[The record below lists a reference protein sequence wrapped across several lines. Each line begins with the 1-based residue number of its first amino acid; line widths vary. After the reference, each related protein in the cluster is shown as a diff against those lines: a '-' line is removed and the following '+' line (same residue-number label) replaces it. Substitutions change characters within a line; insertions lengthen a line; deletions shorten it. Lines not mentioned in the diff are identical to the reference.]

1 MRWSLFS
8 FIEWNS
14 MPEFSYAPTTPFEKT
29 ILEDPLDDGVRLVLA
44 DYLEEQGAVHR
55 ARFIRSQVRLAQ
67 EVGWQEAAGPAD
79 GQRPPA
85 HWTRSQVQ
93 LLLDA
98 RRSYARLR
106 LHQESLMLCGDLTPA
121 HLHYWRHLP
130 TWEQWRRGFL
140 QYLRWLSVDE
150 FLTYGKS
157 LFSLQ
162 PFLEVQLTGRSAH
175 KAVHGDVTR
184 WEWCFAIVSRGQ
196 WFSLPAY
203 YLPLEVFNIAC
214 GLYQVPRSLVTEDA
228 EATQLFPH
236 QHVGG
241 SLFFSSQDQAQRY
254 LSVACVVWGRRQA
267 KLPVTQD
274 LIDVLLHSSRSPS
287 CRNPS

>member
-14 MPEFSYAPTTPFEKT
+14 MFEFSYAPTTPFEKT
-29 ILEDPLDDGVRLVLA
+29 ILEDPLDDGPRLVMA
-44 DYLEEQGAVHR
+44 DWLEEQGAVHR
-55 ARFIRSQVRLAQ
+55 ARFICSQVRLAQ

-79 GQRPPA
+79 GQQPPA
-85 HWTRSQVQ
+85 HWTRAQVK

-106 LHQESLMLCGDLTPA
+106 LCQEPLMLCGDLTLA

-140 QYLRWLSVDE
+140 QYLRWLSMDE

-184 WEWCFAIVSRGQ
+184 WEWCFARVSRGQ
-196 WFSLPAY
+196 WFSLPAH
-203 YLPLEVFNIAC
+203 YLPLELFSIA
-214 GLYQVPRSLVTEDA
+214 GSLYQIPSSPVTEDA
-228 EATQLFPH
+228 GASWLFPR
-236 QHVGG
+236 QHLGG
-241 SLFFSSQDQAQRY
+241 SLFFSSQDQAQLY

-267 KLPVTQD
+267 KLPVTGD
-274 LIDVLLHSSRSPS
+274 LINFLLPSPRSPP
-287 CRNPS
+287 CQNPY